1 MAWLAEVS
9 PPGLRGTAMS
19 LRLAGNRLGQTV
31 VPMSIGF
38 VAAATG
44 VAGVVAL
51 TGAVLVAAGIAVRG
65 ATDG

>member
-1 MAWLAEVS
+1 
-9 PPGLRGTAMS
+9 MS

-44 VAGVVAL
+44 VAGVVAV